1 MGQKIGVDCKL
12 YLMTGGTDESPTF
25 TLVPKIGDLKNSNA
39 ATAVDSSTRESAYK
53 LYEKGMLD
61 IGAEFDM
68 KSDYNDATFV
78 AIRDA
83 YYTRGED
90 GKLRFRI
97 LDDTNDTAPAEGID
111 SYFIVTK
118 FERNEPLDD
127 RVTHAV
133 ELKPTVKGDFAPTF
147 IEGAAA

>member
-1 MGQKIGVDCKL
+1 MSAKVGVDCKL
-12 YLMTGGTDESPTF
+12 YLKTGGTDESPTF

-61 IGAEFDM
+61 VGAEFDM
-68 KSDYNDATFV
+68 KSDYTDPTFV

-83 YYTRGED
+83 YYARGDE

-97 LDDTNDTAPAEGID
+97 LDGTNDEAESEGID
-111 SYFIVTK
+111 AYFIVTK

-133 ELKPTVKGDFAPTF
+133 ELKPTVFEDFVPTF
-147 IEGAAA
+147 IGGEAA